1 MTVRRLALSPV
12 VQRAAIAIVAAIV
25 ALAYPDVFA
34 SLLFFLVGVAAIAA
48 GIVEVIAWGRSRVW
62 RDLFQALG
70 LIALGAV
77 LLFGGEKS
85 DRTLALVLAG
95 LLVWRAVV
103 VILGEIRASRGG
115 TSDPFWPVA
124 RAAVLLLLALALLLI
139 PGTLVQ
145 MVVLL
150 IGTSW
155 IIAGAIV
162 IVNTIGEDEDSPVP
176 ADIVSVVREK
186 SMPEALRS
194 QVTEAIFE
202 GFDSA
207 SGGVAFAALMA
218 FATAIATFGVKADST
233 AVVIGAMLIAPLMA
247 PIMAL
252 SASILMGWPHRAVL
266 SGRRVALG
274 VLIGVAGSFLMAL
287 ISPEFVAITSN
298 SEVLSRTSPTILDLL
313 VALAAGAAGGYAMT
327 HPEVGNSLPG
337 VAIAVALA
345 PPLAVVGYSLEE
357 AEWAYASG
365 AFLLFLTNLV
375 GIVVAA
381 GVTYVVSGYSPWT
394 RIEQGGDQA
403 RRSMVLIGIAFGL
416 VALPLAVIG
425 EGIVSQTNSHSIV
438 TKETK
443 AWLGDDSGYSLIE
456 VKVSG
461 GDATVTLEGSG
472 DLPDTEDLAADI
484 AVALERDVELTLEVI
499 PRETTVVQADSSGVV
514 VPADSEP

>member
-12 VQRAAIAIVAAIV
+12 VQRAAVAIVAAIV
-25 ALAYPDVFA
+25 ALAVPDLFA
-34 SLLFFLVGVAAIAA
+34 SLLFLLIGVVAVAA
-48 GIVEVIAWGRSRVW
+48 GIVELIGWGRSRAW
-62 RDLFQALG
+62 KDLLQALG

-85 DRTLALVLAG
+85 DRTLGLVLVG
-95 LLVWRAVV
+95 LLVWRAVI
-103 VILGEIRASRGG
+103 VIVGEIRASRAGRV
-115 TSDPFWPVA
+115 DLFWPVA

-139 PGTLVQ
+139 PETLLT

-150 IGTSW
+150 IGVSW
-155 IIAGAIV
+155 IIGGAIV
-162 IVNTIGEDEDSPVP
+162 IVNTIGEDEDSPIP

-186 SMPEALRS
+186 SMPDALRD
-194 QVTEAIFE
+194 QVTDAIFE
-202 GFDSA
+202 GFDSH

-252 SASILMGWPHRAVL
+252 SASILMGWPRRAAL
-266 SGRRVALG
+266 SGRRVAVG

-313 VALAAGAAGGYAMT
+313 IALAAGGAGGYAMT
-327 HPEVGNSLPG
+327 HPNVGNSLPG

-357 AEWAYASG
+357 AHWAYASG

-394 RIEQGGDQA
+394 RIEKGGDQA
-403 RRSMVLIGIAFGL
+403 RRSMVLIAIAFGL
-416 VALPLAVIG
+416 VALPLGIIG
-425 EGIVSQTNSHSIV
+425 EGIISQTNSHALV

-443 AWLGDDSGYSLIE
+443 TWLSDDSGYSLNE
-456 VKVSG
+456 VRVSG
-461 GDATVTLEGSG
+461 SQVTVTLEGSG
-472 DLPDTEDLAADI
+472 DLPDVDDLASNL
-484 AVALERDVELTLEVI
+484 AVALESDIELVLEVI
-499 PRETTVVQADSSGVV
+499 PRETTVVQADRSGEVT
-514 VPADSEP
+514 PADSKP